1 MTFELN
7 VGNLIAIAVGF
18 VGALWALLKILAVQ
32 YETSL
37 ETRFKTLNESMGAIK
52 NAQAREQEITQGL
65 ERQLLRFQAELPRD
79 YVRRDDFVRVVAT
92 FETKIDNMALRV
104 ERALLQSRGSEQ

>member
-7 VGNLIAIAVGF
+7 VGNLIAIALGF
-18 VGALWALLKILAVQ
+18 VGALWALLKLLAAQ
-32 YETSL
+32 YERSL
-37 ETRFKTLNESMGAIK
+37 EARFKVLNESMGGIK
-52 NAQAREQEITQGL
+52 NSQAREQETTQRL
-65 ERQLLRFQAELPRD
+65 ERELLRFQAELPRD

-104 ERALLQSRGSEQ
+104 ERALLQSKGGEQ